1 MNKNTFFNV
10 RNLAIMGMMAAL
22 AAVLMFFDFPIPFI
36 ALNFY
41 KLDFSEIPIL
51 IGAFMLGPVA
61 GIVIEL
67 VKNLLNILL
76 SGSSTGA
83 VGEFANFCVGCALVV
98 PASFFYQR
106 HKSRKNALIG
116 LAVGTV
122 VMTIASIVLNALVML
137 PFYSSMMPLEN
148 IIAAGA
154 AINPAV
160 SNVWTF
166 CLLTVAPFNL
176 VKAILVSLITMLIYK
191 KISVLLRGNH

>member
-1 MNKNTFFNV
+1 
-10 RNLAIMGMMAAL
+10 
-22 AAVLMFFDFPIPFI
+22 
-36 ALNFY
+36 
-41 KLDFSEIPIL
+41 
-51 IGAFMLGPVA
+51 
-61 GIVIEL
+61 
-67 VKNLLNILL
+67 
-76 SGSSTGA
+76 
-83 VGEFANFCVGCALVV
+83 
-98 PASFFYQR
+98 
-106 HKSRKNALIG
+106 
-116 LAVGTV
+116 
-122 VMTIASIVLNALVML
+122 MTIASIVLNALVML